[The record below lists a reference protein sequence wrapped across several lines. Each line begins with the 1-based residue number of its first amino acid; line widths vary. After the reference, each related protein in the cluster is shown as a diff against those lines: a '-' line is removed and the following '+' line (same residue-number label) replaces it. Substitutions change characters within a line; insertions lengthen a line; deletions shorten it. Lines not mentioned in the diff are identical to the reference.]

1 MYMHSTNSPSIG
13 RGTRRA
19 VICAAVH
26 GQIAFE
32 TNIVFVVD
40 APFPPHRAFAHV
52 KDAQTDTLCDVRALD
67 APMLL

>member
-40 APFPPHRAFAHV
+40 APFPPSRAFAYAKEEQV
-52 KDAQTDTLCDVRALD
+52 DTLQDAHVLD
-67 APMLL
+67 APMIA